1 MKQTLY
7 LGKFVSAYGIPYTD
21 IRAFAQEQKATC
33 IITFKNIRQ
42 KIKYYICP
50 QGEDKQDVII
60 EAKEHALEYAGDED
74 LYITNFCTVCNKD
87 VNGIPCT
94 SDRCP
99 C

>member
-7 LGKFVSAYGIPYTD
+7 LGRFVSAYGIPYAD
-21 IRAFAQEQKATC
+21 IRTFAQEQKATS
-33 IITFKNIRQ
+33 IIMFRNIRQ
-42 KIKYYICP
+42 KVKYYICTH
-50 QGEDKQDVII
+50 GEDKQDVII

-74 LYITNFCTVCNKD
+74 LSITDFCTVCSKT
-87 VNGIPCT
+87 VSGIPCT